1 MGPAD
6 RGSDTIW
13 PDLRMLQRLLADYD
27 HTQDVFSPSPHCTIA
42 LTPTVA
48 AATES
53 QGPLKLLSEI
63 AFGGGGMLLSVTLG
77 GLLKPHAS
85 WCVKNLNETIAIG
98 GGDGLLT
105 YCTAH
110 LRNPTVPAIQLR
122 NESLIGTV
130 VYHDSLHR
138 PSPARSRADASRV

>member
-1 MGPAD
+1 
-6 RGSDTIW
+6 
-13 PDLRMLQRLLADYD
+13 MLQRLLADYD
-27 HTQDVFSPSPHCTIA
+27 HRQDIFSASA
-42 LTPTVA
+42 LFDVADNAVA

-77 GLLKPHAS
+77 GLLKPYAS
-85 WCVKNLNETIAIG
+85 WCVQNLNETIAIG

-110 LRNPTVPAIQLR
+110 LRNPTVPAVMLR

-130 VYHDSLHR
+130 IYHDGLHR
-138 PSPARSRADASRV
+138 ASSGTLQG